1 MFTRRQLLQRSALIA
16 TLAALGPLLPALSFA
31 AQGVLRRA
39 IPATGETFPV
49 IGLGTSI
56 THNVSLDDRQMD
68 RLLEV
73 LRVMVEGG
81 ASLIDTAPSYGN
93 AERVVGELVN
103 RLGQRDKVFLAS
115 KVSSTGRERGLAQI
129 EASFEALQTDT
140 LDLIQITDC
149 P

>member
-1 MFTRRQLLQRSALIA
+1 E
-16 TLAALGPLLPALSFA
+16 TL
-31 AQGVLRRA
+31 
-39 IPATGETFPV
+39 PV

-56 THNVSLDDRQMD
+56 THNVSLDDPQMD

-93 AERVVGELVN
+93 AERVVGELVK

-140 LDLIQITDC
+140 IDLIQVHNLQDT
-149 P
+149 